1 MGGTRPRTAPML
13 SRAALVAVLALAAPG
28 LRSAFVPVT
37 VPSMPLTVVQGSLQN
52 KPGSNGKCGGPLV
65 GTAKQKK
72 QLMKQMEVARAEAKV
87 AKAERDAI
95 KQAARDD

>member
-1 MGGTRPRTAPML
+1 ML
-13 SRAALVAVLALAAPG
+13 SRAALVAVLALATPAQGAPG

-72 QLMKQMEVARAEAKV
+72 QLMKEMEVARAEAKA

-95 KQAARDD
+95 KKAARDE